1 MKTEY
6 LPLVVAIVAAAASV
20 SGIAFTQYVNTR
32 LERQKWEQAQADV
45 ARRALQ
51 DAVLAFARDI
61 GPAIQR
67 TELLTWTAEHDPKSV
82 SAAMF
87 RKYDQASTTVL
98 GAIASHRIALAAQDP
113 GSATKADKVA
123 DAFYAVDECI
133 SFAAIA
139 VRANR
144 QEDAMKY
151 LVEKCKPSAKA
162 ASTVMITEFTA
173 ILLSPM
179 QPSPAR

>member
-61 GPAIQR
+61 GPAIQ
-67 TELLTWTAEHDPKSV
+67 LTWTAEHDPKSV

-87 RKYDQASTTVL
+87 REYDQASTTAL
-98 GAIASHRIALAAQDP
+98 GAIAAHRIALAAQDP
-113 GSATKADKVA
+113 SIATKADKVA
-123 DAFYAVDECI
+123 NAFYAVDECI

-173 ILLSPM
+173 ILLLPR